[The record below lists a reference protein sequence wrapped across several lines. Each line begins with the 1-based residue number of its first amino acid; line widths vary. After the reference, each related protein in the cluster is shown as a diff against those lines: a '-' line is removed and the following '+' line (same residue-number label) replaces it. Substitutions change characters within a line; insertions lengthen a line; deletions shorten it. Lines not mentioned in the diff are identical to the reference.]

1 MTCKAVRPGKLTAPG
16 FSLLELVTVLV
27 IGSIL
32 FVMFAPKAFN
42 RDPITVHVQA
52 KTFAANLQR
61 AQLLATTRGISVS
74 VCTASAGYSFRSGI
88 TCGGA
93 PITDPAG
100 GEFSVELKNGATLGG
115 GSLGVPWFFNSAG
128 TPSVGAAYEIKST
141 TGPIFTIVV
150 APLTGLISVN

>member
-1 MTCKAVRPGKLTAPG
+1 MKCTAVRPGKFKSPG

-27 IGSIL
+27 IGSVL

-61 AQLLATTRGISVS
+61 AQLLATSRGISVS
-74 VCTASAGYSFRSGI
+74 VCTASTGYSFRLGV

-93 PITDPAG
+93 LIADPAG

-128 TPSVGAAYEIKST
+128 TPSAGAAYEMKSSA
-141 TGPIFTIVV
+141 GPTFTIAV
-150 APLTGLISVN
+150 APLTGLITVN